1 MVLSGTNL
9 LSRQTVTNATRI
21 LLLSE
26 NTSLKARFAHL
37 KLWPVVAGL
46 MVDY

>member
-9 LSRQTVTNATRI
+9 LSRQTVTNATKI
-21 LLLSE
+21 SLLSE
-26 NTSLKARFAHL
+26 NISLNARCVFL
-37 KLWPVVAGL
+37 KLWPVVAGP